1 MSFVLKNSL
10 GLFLMTM
17 GQTRND
23 HSFTKDES
31 LAVKFE
37 NRSDAEA
44 RKNKLRILNLKIDE
58 SNNAAKHQVS

>member
-1 MSFVLKNSL
+1 
-10 GLFLMTM
+10 MTM